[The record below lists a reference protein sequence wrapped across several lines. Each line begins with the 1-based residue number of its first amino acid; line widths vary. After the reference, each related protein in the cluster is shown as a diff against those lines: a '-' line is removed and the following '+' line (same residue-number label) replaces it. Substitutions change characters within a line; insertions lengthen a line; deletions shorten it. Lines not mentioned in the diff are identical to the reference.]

1 MANMQRLLG
10 TMLAS
15 RMAGRG
21 GMGGALGSA
30 AMMGLGGPLL
40 RSKAGLAA
48 MGYLAYRSYRGS
60 QAKTDARPAGA
71 EAPAAPPGAEAE
83 GRPAGAG
90 LGGIGGAIGGLVDQ
104 VAGQFTGGGRRDGTE
119 GASLGD
125 RIAAALEGKGPAPAP
140 EETVSERKALLLIRA
155 MIAAANSDGRITD
168 AERER
173 ICAQLREAGADEE
186 DKRLVKAE
194 LSDPKPLD
202 ALLREVT
209 DRETAQQFYL
219 ASRVAVDG
227 GTPAQK
233 SYLTYLRQRLDLPED
248 DVDAVEKLT
257 A

>member
-1 MANMQRLLG
+1 MANLQRLLG

-21 GMGGALGSA
+21 GMGGTLGSA

-40 RSKAGLAA
+40 RPKAGLAT
-48 MGYLAYRSYRGS
+48 MGYLAYRSYRS
-60 QAKTDARPAGA
+60 NQARGDAPAVER

-104 VAGQFTGGGRRDGTE
+104 LTGGGQRGGE
-119 GASLGD
+119 GGPSLGD
-125 RIAAALEGKGPAPAP
+125 RIAAALEGTGPAPAP

-155 MIAAANSDGRITD
+155 MIAAANSDGRITAD
-168 AERER
+168 ERTR
-173 ICAQLREAGADEE
+173 ICGKLEEAGVDGE
-186 DKRLVKAE
+186 DKRIVEAE
-194 LSDPKPLD
+194 LADPKPLD
-202 ALLREVT
+202 TLLREVG

-219 ASRVAVDG
+219 ASHAATDG

-233 SYLTYLRQRLDLPED
+233 SYLAYLRQRLELPEE
-248 DVDAVEKLT
+248 DVEAVEKLT

>member
-40 RSKAGLAA
+40 RSKVGLAA

-60 QAKTDARPAGA
+60 QAKADARPAA
-71 EAPAAPPGAEAE
+71 TDSPAAPAGAEAE

-90 LGGIGGAIGGLVDQ
+90 LGNIAGAIGGLVDQ
-104 VAGQFTGGGRRDGTE
+104 LTGGGRRDAAHGP
-119 GASLGD
+119 SLGD
-125 RIAAALEGKGPAPAP
+125 RIAAALDGKGPAPAP

-186 DKRLVKAE
+186 DKRLVEAE
-194 LSDPKPLD
+194 LSDPKSLD
-202 ALLREVT
+202 TLLREVT
-209 DRETAQQFYL
+209 DQETAQQFYL

-227 GTPAQK
+227 GTPAQQ
-233 SYLTYLRQRLDLPED
+233 SYLTYLRQRLNLPED
-248 DVDAVEKLT
+248 DVEAVEKLT